1 MMGRRTRR
9 LRLPV
14 IGAVIAGLIASGLAA
29 QPAQAISK
37 SEVEAV
43 CADSREAYDTY
54 QAARASFAD
63 ATEDLETANLALDQA
78 EAKEQRIR
86 TQYESNRTAREELVP
101 KVESQAVEL
110 YMQSVGSGTAGLVA
124 LDKPEDALVAFEF
137 MASASDNSM
146 EALNDLAGI
155 TSELDRLGVDL
166 TAVVDERTEL
176 RDDQQQLT
184 TQQEQAMGA
193 ALDSYEQLIE
203 ECKQIQAEYEA
214 EQARLRAEEEARK
227 KREAEA
233 RRRAESGGSEGTGG
247 SGGGGG
253 GSSRVV
259 DGLVCP
265 FTPGRTQFTNSF
277 GAPRSGGR
285 SHRGVDMMAPWD
297 EPIYAVESGTVRLN
311 TGGLGGNQI
320 FLSGNSGAYYYYAH
334 LNSFNVS
341 SGASVS
347 QGDLIGFNGN
357 SGNASGGA
365 PHVHLQIYP
374 NSYRGGVINPY
385 YSMAAVCF

>member
-1 MMGRRTRR
+1 M
-9 LRLPV
+9 
-14 IGAVIAGLIASGLAA
+14 IGAVIAGLIASGFAA

-54 QAARASFAD
+54 QAARASFSE

-184 TQQEQAMGA
+184 SQQEQAMGS
-193 ALDSYEQLIE
+193 ALDSYEKLTD

-227 KREAEA
+227 KREEEA
-233 RRRAESGGSEGTGG
+233 RRRAESGGSGGTGG
-247 SGGGGG
+247 SRGGGG

-297 EPIYAVESGTVRLN
+297 EPIYAVEGGTVRLN

-374 NSYRGGVINPY
+374 NGYRGGVINPY

>member
-1 MMGRRTRR
+1 MMGGRQHRRSR
-9 LRLPV
+9 LLPLV
-14 IGAVIAGLIASGLAA
+14 AVVVGLVASTVTTS
-29 QPAQAISK
+29 PAQAITK
-37 SEVEAV
+37 SEVEQV

-54 QAARASFAD
+54 QAARTSFVEAS
-63 ATEDLETANLALDQA
+63 EDLEEANWALAEA

-86 TQYESNRTAREELVP
+86 GQYESNQNRKTELEP
-101 KVESQAVEL
+101 QVESQAVDL

-124 LDKPEDALVAFEF
+124 LDNPEEALVAFEF
-137 MASASDNSM
+137 MSSSTDDRM
-146 EALNDLAGI
+146 KALNDLGAI
-155 TSELDRLGVDL
+155 TSELDRLGGDLDAVVTERTDLRDGQQAL
-166 TAVVDERTEL
+166 TAE
-176 RDDQQQLT
+176 
-184 TQQEQAMGA
+184 QEQAMGS
-193 ALDSYEQLIE
+193 ALDSYEQLTD
-203 ECKQIQAEYEA
+203 ECKEIQAEYEA
-214 EQARLRAEEEARK
+214 EQARLRAEEEARRQ
-227 KREAEA
+227 REAEA
-233 RRRAESGGSEGTGG
+233 RRRAESGGG
-247 SGGGGG
+247 SSG
-253 GSSRVV
+253 GSSGGESSTVV
-259 DGLVCP
+259 NGLVCP

-320 FLSGNSGAYYYYAH
+320 FLTGNSGAYYYYAH

-341 SGASVS
+341 SGTSVS

-374 NSYRGGVINPY
+374 NGYRGGVINPY

>member
-1 MMGRRTRR
+1 MGRRTRR

>member
-1 MMGRRTRR
+1 
-9 LRLPV
+9 V
-14 IGAVIAGLIASGLAA
+14 IGAVVAGLLASGLAA
-29 QPAQAISK
+29 APAQAISK

-43 CADSREAYDTY
+43 CADSQEAYDTY
-54 QAARASFAD
+54 QAARASFAE
-63 ATEDLETANLALDQA
+63 ATNDLETANLALGQA

-86 TQYESNRTAREELVP
+86 TQYDSNRTAREELAP
-101 KVESQAVEL
+101 RAESQAVEL

-137 MASASDNSM
+137 IASASDDSM
-146 EALNDLAGI
+146 EALNDLAGL
-155 TSELDRLGVDL
+155 TSELDRLGDDL
-166 TAVVDERTEL
+166 NDVVVERTGL

-184 TQQEQAMGA
+184 AQQEQAMGS
-193 ALDSYEQLIE
+193 ALDSYEQLTDD
-203 ECKQIQAEYEA
+203 CKQIQADYEA
-214 EQARLRAEEEARK
+214 EQARLRAEEEARER
-227 KREAEA
+227 REEEA
-233 RRRAESGGSEGTGG
+233 RRRAESGDGG
-247 SGGGGG
+247 SGGSGGGSGGGGGG

-265 FTPGRTQFTNSF
+265 FTPGRTQFTNSY

-297 EPIYAVESGTVRLN
+297 EPIYAVESGTVKLN

-320 FLSGNSGAYYYYAH
+320 FLTGNSGAYYYYAH

-341 SGASVS
+341 SGTSVS

-365 PHVHLQIYP
+365 PHVHFQIYP
-374 NSYRGGVINPY
+374 NGYRGGVINPY
-385 YSMAAVCF
+385 HSMAAVCF

>member
-1 MMGRRTRR
+1 MI
-9 LRLPV
+9 V
-14 IGAVIAGLIASGLAA
+14 AVIAGFVGSGLAA
-29 QPAQAISK
+29 EPAQAISK

-54 QAARASFAD
+54 QAARATFTE
-63 ATEDLETANLALDQA
+63 ATEDLEEANWALDQA

-101 KVESQAVEL
+101 QVESQAVEL

-137 MASASDNSM
+137 MASASESSM

-155 TSELDRLGVDL
+155 TSELDRLGGDL

-176 RDDQQQLT
+176 RDDQQLLT
-184 TQQEQAMGA
+184 NQQEEAMGS
-193 ALDSYEQLIE
+193 ALDSYEQLTD
-203 ECKQIQAEYEA
+203 ECKEIQAEYEA

-233 RRRAESGGSEGTGG
+233 RRRAESGGGSSGGG
-247 SGGGGG
+247 SGGG
-253 GSSRVV
+253 SSTVV
-259 DGLVCP
+259 NGLVCP

-297 EPIYAVESGTVRLN
+297 EPIYAVESGTIRLN

-341 SGASVS
+341 SGTSVS

-374 NSYRGGVINPY
+374 TGYSGGVINPY